1 MAFHRCIGNSDIL
14 KNCLKEPELPI
25 REEDT
30 TAEDLK
36 RNAENLEKESEREN
50 AENESRSDRVGSVD
64 QEVAAAVSQQ
74 PSFEKSDQ
82 VYILHYISDH
92 HHHQEQQE

>member
-1 MAFHRCIGNSDIL
+1 MP
-14 KNCLKEPELPI
+14 K

-36 RNAENLEKESEREN
+36 KNAENLEKESEREN

-74 PSFEKSDQ
+74 PSFGKSDQ
-82 VYILHYISDH
+82 VNILHYITIIIKNNKNDQENTTCLTSDH
-92 HHHQEQQE
+92 HPT